1 MNFMLSEIDWDF
13 LHNQCPDDP
22 DGSLFVEL
30 FRLAVLLVCC
40 ICTPKK
46 LSDQQRLKTEHYWK
60 IYDLNN
66 KRRKLNYQLKA
77 LKDLNPQSPKI
88 TKIEEE
94 INLFQ
99 FNFYIKLILLNKNT
113 RKNLQ

>member
-30 FRLAVLLVCC
+30 FRLTVLLVCC

-46 LSDQQRLKTEHYWK
+46 LSDQQRPKTEHFRK
-60 IYDLNN
+60 IYDLNR
-66 KRRKLNYQLKA
+66 KRRKLNCQLKA
-77 LKDLNPQSPKI
+77 LKDLNPQSPEI

-94 INLFQ
+94 INLFHFH
-99 FNFYIKLILLNKNT
+99 FNVEEAQCAEQKH
-113 RKNLQ
+113 